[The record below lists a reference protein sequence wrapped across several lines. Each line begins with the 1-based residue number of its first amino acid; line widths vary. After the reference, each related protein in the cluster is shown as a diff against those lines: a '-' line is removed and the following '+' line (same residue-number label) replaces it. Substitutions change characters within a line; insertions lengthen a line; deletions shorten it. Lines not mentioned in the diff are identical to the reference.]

1 MKKTMQVWQLI
12 ALCVLLAAVVVSM
25 AFPVVSTSGERTWEK
40 LDALDSKYKDDKDF
54 SEILKSR
61 LESAAEKKKK
71 GEKDYAKR
79 FDDML
84 QETDMESSL
93 NGMDIIS
100 GKAISKTVQERLD
113 EINEVKEK
121 DRTDIAKQYLSLAG
135 QYKKLRLVLGV
146 IYFLPLLLILLL
158 VLSFAL
164 KWDKKISIL
173 PISIVSLL
181 GTVVYGGG
189 FFTFS
194 NFMNKKILVVP
205 GREEF
210 YFEPKLSAE
219 KYSDTILQTSKT
231 IWNSF
236 RGNGLLITGIIFALI
251 LGISIVVLVMNQNEM
266 LSDMTYGADIDNV
279 MPVEPGVAPEM
290 PGGFVD
296 IPTFPGEN
304 NNQAA
309 ADMFKEQNFFEPV
322 KSVTKEKPM
331 GRVVCIEGIAKGKG
345 CRFPEENKVLVGA
358 NPAKCSIVIAS
369 QYVSGVHFSVR
380 YSAATN
386 SYTVKDH
393 SLNGSFVNGVRLQNG
408 IPMAYPAGT
417 IIVLADGSNKIK
429 LG

>member
-40 LDALDSKYKDDKDF
+40 LDALDSKYKDNKDF
-54 SEILKSR
+54 SEGLKNR

-100 GKAISKTVQERLD
+100 GKAISKTVQESLD
-113 EINEVKEK
+113 EINEIKEK
-121 DRTDIAKQYLSLAG
+121 DRSDTAKQYVVLAG

-146 IYFLPLLLILLL
+146 LYFLPLLLILLL

-194 NFMNKKILVVP
+194 NFMNKKILVGP
-205 GREEF
+205 DYEEF
-210 YFEPKLSAE
+210 SFVPKLSAE

-231 IWNSF
+231 IWDSF

-266 LSDMTYGADIDNV
+266 LSDMTYGAGIDNV
-279 MPVEPGVAPEM
+279 MPVAPEM
-290 PGGFVD
+290 PGGFGD
-296 IPTFPGEN
+296 IPTFPGGN

-309 ADMFKEQNFFEPV
+309 ADVFKEQNFFEPV
-322 KSVTKEKPM
+322 KPVTKEKPM

-345 CRFPEENKVLVGA
+345 CKFPEENKVLVGA

-386 SYTVKDH
+386 TYTVKDH
-393 SLNGSFVNGVRLQNG
+393 SSNGSFVNGVRLQNG